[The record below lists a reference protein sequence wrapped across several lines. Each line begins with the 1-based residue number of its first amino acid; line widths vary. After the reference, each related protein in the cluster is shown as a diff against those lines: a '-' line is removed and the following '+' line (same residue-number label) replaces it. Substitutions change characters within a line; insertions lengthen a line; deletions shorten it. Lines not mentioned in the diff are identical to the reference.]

1 MSNSTIEQ
9 LRASDF
15 VILSGETTD
24 AKTGKTRAY
33 RFAKIDS
40 RCNLMNNPVFLN
52 ALEAEGAKAVVIT
65 K

>member
-1 MSNSTIEQ
+1 MSDSIIEQ

-24 AKTGKTRAY
+24 KKTGKPRHY

-40 RCNLMNNPVFLN
+40 RCNLLNQTRFLD

-65 K
+65 N

>member
-1 MSNSTIEQ
+1 MSNPIEQ

-15 VILSGETTD
+15 VIF
-24 AKTGKTRAY
+24 TGQKDGKDY

-40 RCNLMNNPVFLN
+40 RCALMNNTVFLD
-52 ALEAEGAKAVVIT
+52 AIVAEGAKTIAIQA